1 MAKITRT
8 SKKGIDLI
16 KQFEGLKLKP
26 YLCSA
31 SVPTIGYG
39 TTIYPNGKKVSL
51 SDSLITEAQAEEY
64 LANDLIYF
72 EKQVDAFTTDAV
84 NQNQFDALVSF
95 AYNCGIGNLK
105 SSTLLRKVN
114 ANPNDPSIATEFSKW
129 TRAAGK
135 IVQGLVNR
143 RQKEQEHYFGK

>member
-8 SKKGIDLI
+8 SKKGINLI

-31 SVPTIGYG
+31 AVPTIGYG

-129 TRAAGK
+129 TRATGK